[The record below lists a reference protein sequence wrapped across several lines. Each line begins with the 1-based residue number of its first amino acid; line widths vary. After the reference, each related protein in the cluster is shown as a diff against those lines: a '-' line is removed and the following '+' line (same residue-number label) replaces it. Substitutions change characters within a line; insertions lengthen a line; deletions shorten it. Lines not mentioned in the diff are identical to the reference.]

1 MKKGIHIVNL
11 KRPKIG
17 HSATVY
23 YIFNMSSCR
32 MSEIRNDF
40 PKDQVKLLL
49 FNKQWSKML
58 NYVYFDM
65 F

>member
-11 KRPKIG
+11 KRQNIY
-17 HSATVY
+17 HSTTVY
-23 YIFNMSSCR
+23 SIFNMSSCR

-40 PKDQVKLLL
+40 HKDQVKLLF